1 MTYLAH
7 IDGAREQ
14 TVQAHCRNAA
24 EYAATA
30 LRPVQLACPAALAAL
45 LHDMGKFK
53 ETYRLYL
60 QLAAAG
66 DPAAVRGSVNHTFAA
81 VRFLLQRYHTQ
92 GGDPIRNLTAELLA
106 CAVGAHHGLF
116 DCIDDRRRCGFLHRL
131 EQTDI
136 DYEESLANYL
146 AQCAP
151 LEELDALFAQAV
163 TEVGRCMEKLQPLE
177 IGRAH
182 V

>member
-24 EYAATA
+24 EYAAAA
-30 LRPVQLACPAALAAL
+30 LRPVQLACLAALAGL

-53 ETYRLYL
+53 EAYRLYL
-60 QLAAAG
+60 RLAAAG

-81 VRFLLQRYHTQ
+81 VRFLLQRYHTP
-92 GGDPIRNLTAELLA
+92 GGDPVRNLTAELLA

-116 DCIDDRRRCGFLHRL
+116 DCIDDRAAAVSCTGWSRRISITRNLWPIIWRSVRRSRSW
-131 EQTDI
+131 T
-136 DYEESLANYL
+136 
-146 AQCAP
+146 
-151 LEELDALFAQAV
+151 
-163 TEVGRCMEKLQPLE
+163 RCLRRQ
-177 IGRAH
+177 
-182 V
+182 

>member
-81 VRFLLQRYHTQ
+81 VRFSCSAIT
-92 GGDPIRNLTAELLA
+92 
-106 CAVGAHHGLF
+106 
-116 DCIDDRRRCGFLHRL
+116 RRAATRSA
-131 EQTDI
+131 I
-136 DYEESLANYL
+136 
-146 AQCAP
+146 
-151 LEELDALFAQAV
+151 
-163 TEVGRCMEKLQPLE
+163 
-177 IGRAH
+177 
-182 V
+182 

>member
-66 DPAAVRGSVNHTFAA
+66 DPAAMRGSVNHTFAA
-81 VRFLLQRYHTQ
+81 VRFCLCV
-92 GGDPIRNLTAELLA
+92 I
-106 CAVGAHHGLF
+106 
-116 DCIDDRRRCGFLHRL
+116 
-131 EQTDI
+131 
-136 DYEESLANYL
+136 
-146 AQCAP
+146 
-151 LEELDALFAQAV
+151 
-163 TEVGRCMEKLQPLE
+163 KK
-177 IGRAH
+177 
-182 V
+182 